1 MHVSTRSMSVRKT
14 RAARMGWLC
23 GCARLGVQH
32 VMRHEAYDP
41 VTFEP
46 FPPALRRPRCA
57 SRLHARPL
65 RGIREDGGVVVW
77 CSDGVPLAHPMSCL
91 FFELC
96 VLF

>member
-57 SRLHARPL
+57 SRSHARPTEPY
-65 RGIREDGGVVVW
+65 EDERLPYVAPGQKQ
-77 CSDGVPLAHPMSCL
+77 
-91 FFELC
+91 
-96 VLF
+96 VLLG